1 MPETIQAQPERL
13 PKRFHFEE
21 IDLQP
26 AVRASLA
33 TNTAAGDG
41 AEPGAAPDAGAQD
54 EVFDIVISTE
64 TPCDTFYG
72 SEIMSHARG
81 AVDMS
86 IARNGL
92 SLYVEHGG
100 YPMRLS
106 PDPALHIGIVE
117 NVAVG
122 DDRKLRGQMRFSRHE
137 LAQRVKQDVLDKT
150 LRFISVR
157 GLPLKRKVT
166 RATDPNA
173 TDTVT
178 FTRWRPEE
186 VSIVGIPADPNAGIA
201 RSAGAEEF
209 AVETEYEPAVPETP
223 SQEEP
228 TMPEQITEPAAPATT
243 VAPGAEPA
251 AQVSVTRSAGA
262 PTDAILDLC
271 DAHRVPITRAREF
284 IQKGYSIDQAKAAIF
299 DERSTRSSTAQP
311 AAEVRLD
318 GMPEKDRRRFSVA
331 RAVRQA
337 VLAKEGAGVFDG
349 LEAEVSQEI
358 ARQAPSSYRGIGGHF
373 IPMSLLTS
381 EQRAERDASRARA
394 MGSGVSGGGA
404 ELIFDRAGDL
414 IDLLRNR
421 MLTARFGAQV
431 LSGLTGPV
439 QFPVQTGDPTA
450 YFVGENP
457 STGVTA
463 SQLTFGTRTLSPK
476 EAIAVVPFPRRLV
489 NMASVDIES
498 RVRNSLIAKH
508 ALLWDRMGLH
518 GRGTDG
524 EPAGI
529 YNTPGVAT
537 VAFGGTVPTF
547 GKLVDLG
554 GAIADA
560 NADTASMRYMTTPLM
575 AAKLK
580 QTLDFGAVAGS
591 RPIWDGT
598 FQDGQMAGYGAGSTK
613 QVANN
618 LGAGAD
624 EHGILFGD
632 WSFLTYGVWGALE
645 FIVDVVTLA
654 DRGQIKITTN
664 QLGDNVV
671 ERPEAFAVATAAK
684 LA

>member
-1 MPETIQAQPERL
+1 MPLPEKL
-13 PKRFHFEE
+13 PKQFHIEAIE
-21 IDLQP
+21 LEP
-26 AVRASLA
+26 VVR
-33 TNTAAGDG
+33 AAGD
-41 AEPGAAPDAGAQD
+41 APAADSAPPDDGGID
-54 EVFDIVISTE
+54 LIISTE
-64 TPCDTFYG
+64 TPCDEYFG
-72 SEIMSHARG
+72 NVILSHERS

-86 IARNGL
+86 LARKGL
-92 SLYVEHGG
+92 SLYLDHGG
-100 YPMRLS
+100 YPGRS
-106 PDPALHIGIVE
+106 TPDPALHIGVVE
-117 NVAVG
+117 QIRVG
-122 DDRKLRGQMRFSRHE
+122 DDKKLRGRAYFSSHA
-137 LAQRVKQDVLDKT
+137 LAQQVRDDVT
-150 LRFISVR
+150 ATPPTRRFISVR
-157 GLPLKRKVT
+157 YLPIKRKVV
-166 RATDPNA
+166 RGTDANTPGQ
-173 TDTVT
+173 VT

-186 VSIVGIPADPNAGIA
+186 VSIVGIPADPNAGIT

-209 AVETEYEPAVPETP
+209 AVETEYEPAVPATT

-228 TMPEQITEPAAPATT
+228 TMPEAITEPAAPA
-243 VAPGAEPA
+243 APSAEPA
-251 AQVSVTRSAGA
+251 VTVSVTRSAGA
-262 PTDAILDLC
+262 PPDAILDLC

-284 IQKGYSIDQAKAAIF
+284 IQKGFSVEQAKAAIF
-299 DERSTRSSTAQP
+299 DERSTRGAVGQP
-311 AAEVRLD
+311 AAEVRMD
-318 GMPEKDRRRFSVA
+318 GLPEKDRRRYSFA

-337 VLAKEGAGVFDG
+337 VLAKEGGGAFDG

-358 ARQAPSSYRGIGGHF
+358 AKQTPSSYRGIGGHF
-373 IPMSLLTS
+373 VPMSLLTS
-381 EQRAERDASRARA
+381 EQRAERDAMRGARA
-394 MGSGVSGGGA
+394 MGSNVSGGGA
-404 ELIFDRAGDL
+404 ELVFDRAGDL

-457 STGVTA
+457 LAGVAA
-463 SQLTFGTRTLSPK
+463 SQLAFGTRLLSPK

-489 NMASVDIES
+489 NMASVDIET

-524 EPAGI
+524 EPTGV

-537 VAFGGTVPTF
+537 VAFGGTVPTY

-560 NADTASMRYMTTPLM
+560 NADTATMRYMMTPLM

-580 QTLDFGAVAGS
+580 QTLVASAAGAAF
-591 RPIWDGT
+591 IWNGT
-598 FQDGQMAGYGAGSTK
+598 FQDGEVAGYGAGSTK
-613 QVANN
+613 QIANN
-618 LGAGAD
+618 LGAGLD
-624 EHGILFGD
+624 EHGIVFGD

-645 FIVDVVTLA
+645 FITDVVTLA

-684 LA
+684 IA

>member
-1 MPETIQAQPERL
+1 MPAELTKHPDRL
-13 PKRFHFEE
+13 PKRFHFEQL
-21 IDLQP
+21 DLK
-26 AVRASLA
+26 AVARA
-33 TNTAAGDG
+33 AADG
-41 AEPGAAPDAGAQD
+41 AAADGPDAAPQD
-54 EVFDIVISTE
+54 DVFDIVISTE
-64 TPCDTFYG
+64 TPCSTYFG
-72 SEIMSHARG
+72 AEVLSHARG

-86 IARNGL
+86 LARSGL
-92 SLYVEHGG
+92 SLYIEHGG
-100 YPMRLS
+100 YPFRPT
-106 PDPALHIGIVE
+106 PDPAMHVGTVE
-117 NVAVG
+117 NIRVE
-122 DDRKLRGQMRFSRHE
+122 DDRSLRGEMRFSRHE
-137 LAQRVKQDVLDKT
+137 LAQRVKQDVIDRT

-157 GLPLKRKVT
+157 ALGLKRKVA
-166 RATDPNA
+166 RATDPSGV
-173 TDTVT
+173 DTVT

-209 AVETEYEPAVPETP
+209 AVETEYENPAAEPAH
-223 SQEEP
+223 QEEP
-228 TMPEQITEPAAPATT
+228 TMPEAITDPAVPAQPAAQPAAPT
-243 VAPGAEPA
+243 AE
-251 AQVSVTRSAGA
+251 VSVTRSAGA
-262 PTDAILDLC
+262 PPAEIVRLC
-271 DAHRVPITRAREF
+271 AAHNVPQARAAEF
-284 IQKGYSIDQAKAAIF
+284 IEKGLTLEAAKAAIF
-299 DERSTRSSTAQP
+299 DERATRGATAQP
-311 AAEVRLD
+311 PAEVRLD
-318 GMPEKDRRRFSVA
+318 GMPDKDRRRYSFA

-337 VLAKEGAGVFDG
+337 VLAKEGSGSFDG

-358 ARQAPSSYRGIGGHF
+358 AKQTPSTYRGIGGHF
-373 IPMSLLTS
+373 VPMSLLTS
-381 EQRAERDASRARA
+381 EQRAERDARVTRA

-404 ELIFDRAGDL
+404 ELVFDRAGDL

-457 STGVTA
+457 PAGVGS
-463 SQLTFGTRTLSPK
+463 SQLTFGTRLLSPK

-498 RVRNSLIAKH
+498 RVRTSLIAKH

-524 EPAGI
+524 EPTGI
-529 YNTPGVAT
+529 YNTPGVAA
-537 VAFGGTVPTF
+537 VVFGGTVPTY

-560 NADTASMRYMTTPLM
+560 NADTATMRYMTTPLM

-591 RPIWDGT
+591 RPIWNGT
-598 FQDGQMAGYGAGSTK
+598 FQDGEVAGYGAGSTK
-613 QVANN
+613 QISQT

-624 EHGILFGD
+624 EHGIVFGD

-645 FIVDVVTLA
+645 FITDVVTLA

-684 LA
+684 IA